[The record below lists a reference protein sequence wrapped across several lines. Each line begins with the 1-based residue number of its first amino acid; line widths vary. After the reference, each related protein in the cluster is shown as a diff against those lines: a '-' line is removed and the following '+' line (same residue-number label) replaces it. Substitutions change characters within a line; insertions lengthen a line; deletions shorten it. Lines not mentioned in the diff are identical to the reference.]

1 MGGFKVWSLGFLNDG
16 PVVYR
21 VSIYVWSW
29 FGGLGFI
36 QGNIKVKE
44 RRLFVVKL
52 LPSSAEW
59 NQRLPDVYIHLK

>member
-1 MGGFKVWSLGFLNDG
+1 MDG
-16 PVVYR
+16 WVQGLE
-21 VSIYVWSW
+21 
-29 FGGLGFI
+29 FGIFERWACGLSGKYI
-36 QGNIKVKE
+36 CLELVGKVKE